1 MNHLF
6 CDGLVRRS
14 FLKLGISGLFGG
26 SLSLAS
32 LLAARAN
39 PAARPATDKGVSV
52 IYLFLKGGLS
62 TIDTLDLK
70 PDAPSEFR
78 GEFNPIA
85 TNVPGIVVGECL
97 PKLARQMDKLSLLR
111 GFGHKNSDHGPADH
125 YMLTGYFPGAGFNPN
140 LNPNNLRPSFGSIIS
155 KKLAASAAGSG
166 DPRPA
171 AGDPR
176 QTGVPPYVCLP
187 QMHNSAGPAYLGA
200 TCAPL
205 SVEADP
211 AAPDFAVPDLS
222 PPLALPADR
231 LANRRELLAEVDR
244 LQKSSEA
251 AVNSRARTVST
262 FRQKAFAL
270 MTSPEAKRAFN
281 IHAES
286 DKLRD
291 AYGRTTLGQ
300 SCLMARRLV
309 EAGVRCVTIE
319 HSNWDTHDGN
329 FKTLR
334 NDLLPQ
340 FDPAVATLLS
350 DLANRGILDRT
361 LVIITGE
368 FGRTPR
374 INKNAGR
381 DHWGPSFTVAVAG
394 GGIRGG
400 RVVGASDDRAERP
413 VDEPHG
419 PEDLAATMFHLLG
432 IDPKEEFLTPE
443 GRPVQVCN
451 DGKVIWGLL

>member
-1 MNHLF
+1 MRRPF
-6 CDGLVRRS
+6 CDGLIRRD
-14 FLKLGISGLFGG
+14 FVKLGISGLFGG
-26 SLSLAS
+26 SLTLAS
-32 LLAARAN
+32 LLKAQAKPAEK
-39 PAARPATDKGVSV
+39 PAADKDISV

-70 PDAPSEFR
+70 PEAPSEFR
-78 GEFNPIA
+78 GEFSPVA
-85 TNVPGIVVGECL
+85 TNVPGVSIGDCL
-97 PKLARQMDKLSLLR
+97 PKLAQQMDKLSLLR

-125 YMLTGYFPGAGFNPN
+125 YMLTGYFPGPGFNPN
-140 LNPNNLRPSFGSIIS
+140 LNPNNVRPSFGSIIA
-155 KKLAASAAGSG
+155 KKLGRENAA
-166 DPRPA
+166 
-171 AGDPR
+171 
-176 QTGVPPYVCLP
+176 GVPPYVCLP
-187 QMHNSAGPAYLGA
+187 QMHNSAGAAYLGA

-211 AAPDFAVPDLS
+211 AAPDFSVPDLV
-222 PPLALPADR
+222 PPLSLAASR
-231 LANRRELLAEVDR
+231 LENRRALLKEVDQ
-244 LQKSSEA
+244 LQKSAEVA
-251 AVNSRARTVST
+251 ANSRAKTVNV
-262 FRQKAFAL
+262 FRQKAFEL
-270 MTSPEAKRAFN
+270 MTSPAAKQAFN

-291 AYGRTTLGQ
+291 EYGRTTLGQ

-340 FDPAVATLLS
+340 LDPGVSTLFR
-350 DLANRGILDRT
+350 DLADRGMLAKT
-361 LVIITGE
+361 LVIISGE

-381 DHWGPSFTVAVAG
+381 DHWGPSFTVAIGG
-394 GGIRGG
+394 GGIHGG
-400 RVVGASDDRAERP
+400 RVIGASDERAERP
-413 VDEPHG
+413 ADQPHG

-432 IDPKEEFLTPE
+432 IDPKDEFLTPE
-443 GRPVQVCN
+443 GRPVRVCN
-451 DGKVIWGLL
+451 EGKVIWELL